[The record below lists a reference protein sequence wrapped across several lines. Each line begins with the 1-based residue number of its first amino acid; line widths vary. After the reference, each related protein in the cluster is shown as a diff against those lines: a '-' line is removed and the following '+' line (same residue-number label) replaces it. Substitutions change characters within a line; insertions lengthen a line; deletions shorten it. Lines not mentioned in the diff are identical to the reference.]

1 MADVQINELITT
13 EISSTNDV
21 FVLQIYSSGVGW
33 LTRKISAS
41 ALGSYLCT
49 TLALASELT
58 TDSKTVTGAI
68 NEVNAKNASDIA
80 YKTTTIED
88 AIEDAEGAI
97 SDANDA
103 IANLTQAITDLTNAQ
118 FYNTTDLVSL
128 EEVVLPI
135 YSNGTDLM
143 FTIPLTKQVAFG
155 LAAEVTGEFI
165 IDGVT
170 DDIANFGTV
179 TTTVNDIGVIVK
191 ITPSATPSLTDNLV
205 VGVNNALI
213 TFTEEES

>member
-13 EISSTNDV
+13 ERSSTNDV

-143 FTIPLTKQVAFG
+143 FTIPLTKQVASD

-179 TTTVNDIGVIVK
+179 TTTVNDIGVMVK
-191 ITPSATPSLTDNLV
+191 ITPSATPSLTDNFV
-205 VGVNNALI
+205 VGATNALI

>member
-21 FVLQIYSSGVGW
+21 FVLQIYSSEVGW

-103 IANLTQAITDLTNAQ
+103 IANLTTDLTNAQ

-135 YSNGTDLM
+135 YSDGTDLM
-143 FTIPLTKQVAFG
+143 FTIPLTKQVASG

-165 IDGVT
+165 IDDVT

-179 TTTVNDIGVIVK
+179 TTTINDIGVMVK
-191 ITPSATPSLTDNLV
+191 ITPSVTPSLTDNFV
-205 VGVNNALI
+205 VGATNALI

>member
-13 EISSTNDV
+13 EISSMNDV

-103 IANLTQAITDLTNAQ
+103 IANLTQAITDLTNAK
-118 FYNTTDLVSL
+118 FYNPTDLVSL
-128 EEVVLPI
+128 EDVVLPI

-143 FTIPLTKQVAFG
+143 FTIPLTKQVASG

-179 TTTVNDIGVIVK
+179 TTTVNDIGVMVK
-191 ITPSATPSLTDNLV
+191 ITPSATPSLTNNFV
-205 VGVNNALI
+205 VGATNALI
-213 TFTEEES
+213 TFTEEEA

>member
-97 SDANDA
+97 SGANDD

-118 FYNTTDLVSL
+118 FYYTTDLVSL

-135 YSNGTDLM
+135 YSDGTDLM
-143 FTIPLTKQVAFG
+143 FTIPLTKQVASG

-170 DDIANFGTV
+170 DDIADFGTV
-179 TTTVNDIGVIVK
+179 TTTVNDIGVMVK
-191 ITPSATPSLTDNLV
+191 ITPSATPSLTDNFV
-205 VGVNNALI
+205 VGATNALI

>member
-13 EISSTNDV
+13 ERSSTNDV

-97 SDANDA
+97 SGANDA
-103 IANLTQAITDLTNAQ
+103 IANLTQAITNLTNAQ
-118 FYNTTDLVSL
+118 FYNPTDLVSL

-155 LAAEVTGEFI
+155 LAAEVTGKFI

-170 DDIANFGTV
+170 NDIANFGTV
-179 TTTVNDIGVIVK
+179 TTTVNDIGVMVK
-191 ITPSATPSLTDNLV
+191 ITPSATPSLTDNFV
-205 VGVNNALI
+205 VGATNALI

>member
-13 EISSTNDV
+13 ERSSTNDV

-88 AIEDAEGAI
+88 AIEEAEGAI

-118 FYNTTDLVSL
+118 FYNPTDLVSL

-143 FTIPLTKQVAFG
+143 FTIPLTKQVASG
-155 LAAEVTGEFI
+155 LAAEVNGSFI

-170 DDIANFGTV
+170 NDIANFGTV
-179 TTTVNDIGVIVK
+179 TTTINDIGVMVK
-191 ITPSATPSLTDNLV
+191 ITPSATPSLTDNFV
-205 VGVNNALI
+205 VGATNALI

>member
-97 SDANDA
+97 SGANDD

-135 YSNGTDLM
+135 YSDGTDLM
-143 FTIPLTKQVAFG
+143 FTIPLTKQVASG

-179 TTTVNDIGVIVK
+179 TTTINDIGVMVK
-191 ITPSATPSLTDNLV
+191 ITPSATPSLTDNFV
-205 VGVNNALI
+205 VGATNALI